1 MQYHVVNTDLEASMT
16 ATDATAKYAA
26 AQIFL
31 NSLTFGIL
39 LVMCPD
45 MESVRNVCLLSQK
58 IGWIQ

>member
-1 MQYHVVNTDLEASMT
+1 MT
-16 ATDATAKYAA
+16 ATDAAAKYAA

-45 MESVRNVCLLSQK
+45 MDLMKKFYFLFYFFDYFVK
-58 IGWIQ
+58 ICSYIF